1 MFSHSALDS
10 NLIQAY
16 LDTDYHVAGE
26 TPTTL
31 RVGVT
36 NPELAALFT
45 AHHAHACAFL
55 TACNPRS
62 LPLAPEENAH
72 RQKALEETLK
82 SRSLR
87 FIEGTAT
94 HPDGDWPAEPS
105 YLVFDLALESAKA
118 LASHFDQNAILWCG
132 PTLVPELIL
141 LR

>member
-10 NLIQAY
+10 KLIQSY
-16 LDTDYHVAGE
+16 LDTDYHVTGE
-26 TPTTL
+26 SPTTL

-36 NPELAALFT
+36 NPELATLLAT
-45 AHHAHACAFL
+45 HHAHACAFL

-62 LPLAPEENAH
+62 QRLASEENDH
-72 RQKALEETLK
+72 RQKTLAETLK

-94 HPDGDWPAEPS
+94 HPNGDWPEEPS
-105 YLVFDLALESAKA
+105 FLVFDLALESAKV
-118 LASHFDQNAILWCG
+118 LAGHFDQNAIIWCG